1 MIVSRTFFY
10 SDKIVNTGVKGRK
23 KEMDIFF
30 SLQTVLGF
38 RQSLFLLK
46 LTEKADRTIWISTV
60 ESPVCSVILTL
71 EAVVPQENVFFLI
84 QSPWYL

>member
-10 SDKIVNTGVKGRK
+10 SDKIVNTGVEGRK
-23 KEMDIFF
+23 KDGFF
-30 SLQTVLGF
+30 FFPSDCT